1 MSLRSTSSSLL
12 KTLTLVTHSS
22 GGTLGIPI
30 RLGGTFITWPLT
42 FFVFLACLFSFA
54 VENLCSHLLWNSPSS
69 YLILST
75 MPLPSYQMN
84 YLTLILF
91 QFGCYGTAPYL
102 IFYILSLFGL
112 VDIIIRFDSCLAL
125 LHTADSMPSH
135 YFILL
140 TLKPYSYSA
149 KLYSYSA
156 ISLYVLSFT
165 PYLLIFLSLT
175 HLIAESYLIG
185 GYLDYILLDDKP
197 ELV

>member
-1 MSLRSTSSSLL
+1 MTADVVLLLRYFQL
-12 KTLTLVTHSS
+12 
-22 GGTLGIPI
+22 
-30 RLGGTFITWPLT
+30 
-42 FFVFLACLFSFA
+42 
-54 VENLCSHLLWNSPSS
+54 LLWNSPSS
-69 YLILST
+69 YFILST
-75 MPLPSYQMN
+75 MPLPFYQMN

-140 TLKPYSYSA
+140 TLKPDSYSA

-156 ISLYVLSFT
+156 ISLYILSFT
-165 PYLLIFLSLT
+165 SYLLISNSSDSRIIFHWRISGP
-175 HLIAESYLIG
+175 YLIG
-185 GYLDYILLDDKP
+185 
-197 ELV
+197 